1 VSLCRDDNNLCVYGR
16 VAAMIKF
23 AERARIWILCAGFG
37 LFVPLGLLAKQS
49 MATVYIATAV
59 LVLVTAGVSNPRSLL
74 PNRSLALAFSA
85 LVVYVGTTHFY
96 VISCEPCLAVVA
108 GKLAMLGLLLWASS
122 ASVVVLDAEAR
133 RKVGLALILGLA
145 AALLLLVGE
154 LSNDASIYRALSGR
168 QNDTDVP
175 LFRYNRGSS
184 ALVLLAWPAAAW
196 LWSRPHQG
204 WRWGLGLI
212 VVSIAAAGYG
222 DSASA
227 LVSGIVG
234 LVVAAAAIL
243 APSVTFFIGV
253 SATAAFTLLS
263 PFLFIRL
270 LGWVQPISGDI
281 PPSVLDRIEI
291 WHHSATTV
299 LDAPLLGHGIG
310 AIRHLPLPVD
320 PVIPYQYLVK
330 APTHPHDAAIQ
341 LWLELGAVGL
351 VIFIIIVWLAVR
363 TVRGLQS
370 PWQVAATGAGA
381 ALAFTAM
388 VSYGLWQETWLGIIG
403 MMVLGFRVLVPSP
416 GKP

>member
-1 VSLCRDDNNLCVYGR
+1 
-16 VAAMIKF
+16 MIKF

-37 LFVPLGLLAKQS
+37 IFVPLGLLAKQS

-74 PNRSLALAFSA
+74 PNRLVALAFAA

-96 VISCEPCLAVVA
+96 LISCEPCMAVA
-108 GKLAMLGLLLWASS
+108 ASKLAMLGLLLWASS
-122 ASVVVLDAEAR
+122 AGVVVLDTEAR
-133 RKVGLALILGLA
+133 RKVGLALTLGLA

-154 LSNDASIYRALSGR
+154 LSSDASIYRALSGR
-168 QNDTDVP
+168 QNDPDVP
-175 LFRYNRGSS
+175 LFRYNRGTS

-204 WRWGLGLI
+204 WRWGLVLI

-227 LVSGIVG
+227 LVSGVIG
-234 LVVAAAAIL
+234 LVVSAAAIL

-263 PFLFIRL
+263 PFLFLHL

-281 PPSVLDRIEI
+281 PPSVLHRIEI
-291 WHHSATTV
+291 WHHSAVTV
-299 LDAPLLGHGIG
+299 LDAPLFGHGIG
-310 AIRHLPLPVD
+310 VSRHLPLPVD
-320 PVIPYQYLVK
+320 PVIPYQYLLK
-330 APTHPHDAAIQ
+330 TSTHPHDASIQ

-351 VIFIIIVWLAVR
+351 VIFIIIVWLAIR
-363 TVRGLQS
+363 TVRGLQG
-370 PWQVAATGAGA
+370 PCQVAAIGGGA
-381 ALAFTAM
+381 AIAFTAM